1 MWIAYEIADW
11 WEAQHKA
18 SEKALDEFV
27 DEHPNWVGVVVAGT
41 SATVMELGAGMVDV
55 LRLGQGV
62 QEGGVK
68 GYVKDGLRLL
78 QFAPAVGKAGQA
90 VLARVLV
97 DLPGGVCTWIS
108 ATKALRQVGVKAF
121 ATVDELAV
129 AAGFKSIGELG
140 GAFVDAV
147 TPALKKLGARVT
159 DLGHLPNF
167 ESVVAAVRGDGPVLF
182 SVEWDMLGQRVGHTL
197 YAFKDALGR
206 LRIADRTGR
215 VVASL
220 AELNSSYPGIGESTV
235 YGPAAL
241 VQGATIKIADGIA
254 VMAMEV
260 RGMLAVDPEVAA
272 QTMEI
277 KKLQRMGGLYTVGN
291 VTKTVHD
298 AMRAQAQT
306 KAIGASRSL
315 LGVSPAASHSMKSQ
329 DRGPRGGSSGPS
341 VTNRKVLRVHVVRH
355 GDWLSKI
362 AAHYYGHASKWP
374 ALYEANRRTI
384 GNNPNLIIPGQRLII
399 PSLPRVTALAKPA

>member
-11 WEAQHKA
+11 WDAQHKA
-18 SEKALDEFV
+18 SKQALDEFV
-27 DEHPNWVGVVVAGT
+27 DEHPNWVGIVVAGT
-41 SATVMELGAGMVDV
+41 TATAMDLGAGMVDV

-78 QFAPAVGKAGQA
+78 QFAPAIGKAGQS

-97 DLPGGVCTWIS
+97 DVPGGVCTWIS

-121 ATVDELAV
+121 ASVDELAV
-129 AAGFKSIGELG
+129 AAGFKSISELG

-147 TPALKKLGARVT
+147 IPALKKLGARVT
-159 DLGHLPNF
+159 NLGHLANF
-167 ESVVAAVRGDGPVLF
+167 EAVVAAVRGDSPVLF

-206 LRIADRTGR
+206 IRIADRSGQ

-220 AELNSSYPGIGESTV
+220 AELSSSYPGIGKATV

-254 VMAMEV
+254 TMAMEV
-260 RGMLAVDPEVAA
+260 RAMLAVDPETAA
-272 QTMEI
+272 QTMEM
-277 KKLQRMGGLYTVGN
+277 KKLGRSGALHTVGN
-291 VTKTVHD
+291 VTQLVHD
-298 AMRAQAQT
+298 AMRTQAQS
-306 KAIGASRSL
+306 AVASRSP
-315 LGVSPAASHSMKSQ
+315 LGVAPAAN
-329 DRGPRGGSSGPS
+329 PAGSSLS
-341 VTNRKVLRVHVVRH
+341 VTNRHILRVHIVRN
-355 GDWLSKI
+355 GDWLSKL

-374 ALYEANRRTI
+374 ILYEANRKII
-384 GNNPNLIIPGQRLII
+384 GSNPNLIIAGQRLII
-399 PSLPRVTALAKPA
+399 PKLPRLTARSKHQAR